1 MACILLV
8 TSLLTGCVMNKNN
21 VTDNNEFNVGNTAQ
35 TNTVGVSGLS
45 MARIFS
51 DGMVPI
57 FVKTFLNRLE
67 TLFCYTFKYN
77 T

>member
-21 VTDNNEFNVGNTAQ
+21 VTDSNEFNVGNTAQ

-51 DGMVPI
+51 DRKSV
-57 FVKTFLNRLE
+57 V
-67 TLFCYTFKYN
+67 
-77 T
+77 